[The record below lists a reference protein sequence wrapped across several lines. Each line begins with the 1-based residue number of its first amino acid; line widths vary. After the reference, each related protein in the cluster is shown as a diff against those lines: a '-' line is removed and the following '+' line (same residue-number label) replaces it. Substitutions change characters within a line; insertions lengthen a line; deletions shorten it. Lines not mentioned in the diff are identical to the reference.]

1 MFSNERE
8 LSLDSNL
15 CSPIACNNSVSY
27 TSVSMLNCFSPC
39 EFQSPQDGIAEFE
52 EQGTLAITPE
62 QRMIEVSLES
72 MDQTYENVEV
82 EVAHLQP

>member
-8 LSLDSNL
+8 LSLDSKL
-15 CSPIACNNSVSY
+15 GSPIACNNSVSY

-39 EFQSPQDGIAEFE
+39 EFQSPQDGLIDFE

-62 QRMIEVSLES
+62 QKMIEVGLES
-72 MDQTYENVEV
+72 MDHTYENFEV
-82 EVAHLQP
+82 EVA